1 MNQMNKYAIIQ
12 ETQERGEVKQA
23 STEDQKMTIC
33 NSNYNFAIHYFIK
46 NLSLLMT
53 ESEVCH

>member
-1 MNQMNKYAIIQ
+1 MNKYAIIQ